1 MYRLLLA
8 EDEYIERA
16 AMKKIIGRKFEN
28 KFEMKEACNGPEAI
42 ELAESFQPDLIFMDI
57 RMPGC
62 SGIEAAK
69 EIRKR
74 NPQVRIVFV
83 TAYDYFDYAKAAI
96 SVKAEEMLLKPVEME
111 DVFVL
116 VEKILKDLDAMEQEK
131 NRKEQEHEFDL
142 ITRQFQI
149 EFVEN
154 VLSYGCSRQEM
165 EKWLS
170 LMNIDFQCAV
180 TAFID
185 FNECEQFAKA
195 GNIQKEFMQKRFLE
209 KLKKGASDAEITVI
223 IGRAQVKLPL
233 IFMNGKSNNPT
244 KALVHQILTEAV
256 RLTGLS
262 LSIHISEEIDDMEH
276 LPDSLYKISS
286 FWNSETD
293 LSACYPSEEEKKLCE
308 AIGQHDFVQA
318 EKLVLNILNDFE
330 HLYSETVFQRMVKEF
345 YIVVK
350 HAIMQ
355 LSTQALQKH
364 TDDLIREITGRTQ
377 WEELFKNIL
386 SYAEEYTV
394 KYADRNEVLI
404 SKVTSYIK
412 EHYKEDIS
420 LEYAAAMI
428 GYSTF
433 YFARLMKEYTQMSFV
448 DYVTNVRIEK
458 AKQLLYTGDISIS
471 ETGYQ
476 VGYND
481 ANYFTRVFKRITGLT
496 PSQYK
501 ASQAENR

>member
-1 MYRLLLA
+1 
-8 EDEYIERA
+8 
-16 AMKKIIGRKFEN
+16 
-28 KFEMKEACNGPEAI
+28 
-42 ELAESFQPDLIFMDI
+42 
-57 RMPGC
+57 
-62 SGIEAAK
+62 
-69 EIRKR
+69 
-74 NPQVRIVFV
+74 
-83 TAYDYFDYAKAAI
+83 
-96 SVKAEEMLLKPVEME
+96 
-111 DVFVL
+111 
-116 VEKILKDLDAMEQEK
+116 
-131 NRKEQEHEFDL
+131 
-142 ITRQFQI
+142 
-149 EFVEN
+149 
-154 VLSYGCSRQEM
+154 
-165 EKWLS
+165 
-170 LMNIDFQCAV
+170 
-180 TAFID
+180 
-185 FNECEQFAKA
+185 
-195 GNIQKEFMQKRFLE
+195 
-209 KLKKGASDAEITVI
+209 
-223 IGRAQVKLPL
+223 
-233 IFMNGKSNNPT
+233 
-244 KALVHQILTEAV
+244 
-256 RLTGLS
+256 
-262 LSIHISEEIDDMEH
+262 
-276 LPDSLYKISS
+276 
-286 FWNSETD
+286 
-293 LSACYPSEEEKKLCE
+293 
-308 AIGQHDFVQA
+308 
-318 EKLVLNILNDFE
+318 
-330 HLYSETVFQRMVKEF
+330 MVKEF